1 MVPAGPAEL
10 LRALGERAAGGACG
24 RSLREYHG
32 QGFLRPGFGTSHI
45 LKCVFNSGLA
55 KVTLWS
61 SWFTSC
67 SLMPHMLISVFKNY
81 VFIAFMKLLLWEYQ
95 GQ

>member
-10 LRALGERAAGGACG
+10 LRALGEQAAGGACG
-24 RSLREYHG
+24 STMDRVFSAC
-32 QGFLRPGFGTSHI
+32 GFGTSHI

-67 SLMPHMLISVFKNY
+67 ILMPHMLISVFKND